1 MYFQNGSKK
10 DVEFMVQEE
19 QITASYHGERCRHN
33 GENPNYELAC
43 DECPDYMICFPD
55 WQYLAEKYDCSNEK
69 NLYSIKMSSDEDL
82 QAYLQANAAKDDIT
96 EIEKEI
102 DLLVSEE
109 LRRRKGLF
117 DNPNSSQWSI
127 S

>member
-1 MYFQNGSKK
+1 
-10 DVEFMVQEE
+10 MVQEE

-69 NLYSIKMSSDEDL
+69 TSIPSKCHLTRICRPTCRPMQQRMIL
-82 QAYLQANAAKDDIT
+82 Q
-96 EIEKEI
+96 
-102 DLLVSEE
+102 
-109 LRRRKGLF
+109 R
-117 DNPNSSQWSI
+117 
-127 S
+127 